1 MPKLF
6 SIGLIIVFIVH
17 FLVALKLYLKRK
29 RAHAFFL
36 MCSFLLL
43 IIYFVTRLLWFDL
56 ELFGYHVHAY
66 FRIAAWTTTALGLS
80 LYVRFKLISI
90 KQ

>member
-6 SIGLIIVFIVH
+6 SIALIIVFIVH

-29 RAHAFFL
+29 RAHTFFL
-36 MCSFLLL
+36 MSSFLLL
-43 IIYFVTRLLWFDL
+43 IIYLVTRLGLCDL
-56 ELFGYHVHAY
+56 ELFGYHIHAY
-66 FRIAAWTTTALGLS
+66 FRITAWITTIIGLL

-90 KQ
+90 KH